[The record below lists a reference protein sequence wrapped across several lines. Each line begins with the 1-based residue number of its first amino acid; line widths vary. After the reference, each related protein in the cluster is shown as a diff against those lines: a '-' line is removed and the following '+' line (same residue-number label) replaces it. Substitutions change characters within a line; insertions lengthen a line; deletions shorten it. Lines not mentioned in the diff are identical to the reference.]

1 MADVKDE
8 TSTNGATTSPP
19 SQGRPQGD
27 PLPSASDLEALK
39 TLSVIDKDN
48 ESHTISDL
56 ITSSDRV
63 ILVFIRHF
71 FCGNCQQYVTALSSS
86 LPPKHLSSLSVPTK
100 LIIIGCGE
108 PKNIPGYYPETN
120 CAFDIYA
127 DRDRKIYDKLGF
139 VCNLTQQ
146 DERPQYM
153 QKSAVANFMGSV
165 RQSLAALPGG
175 STFSG
180 GKISQN
186 GGECVFENGE
196 MVFFHRMRMTDD
208 HLEIDSLKQLLD
220 G

>member
-1 MADVKDE
+1 MADIKDQ
-8 TSTNGATTSPP
+8 TSTNGSTTSPP

-39 TLSVIDKDN
+39 TLTVTDKDN
-48 ESHTISDL
+48 KAHTISDL
-56 ITSSDRV
+56 IKSSERV
-63 ILVFIRHF
+63 VLVFIRHF

-86 LPPKHLSSLSVPTK
+86 LPPKHLSTLSTPTK

-108 PKNIPGYYPETN
+108 SKNIPFYYSETG

-127 DRDRKIYDKLGF
+127 DRDRKIYEKLGF

-146 DERPQYM
+146 DEKPQYM
-153 QKSAVANFMGSV
+153 QKSFVANFLGSV
-165 RQSLAALPGG
+165 RQSVAALPGG
-175 STFSG
+175 TTFSG

-186 GGECVFENGE
+186 GGECVYENE
-196 MVFFHRMRMTDD
+196 ELVFFHRMRMTDD
-208 HLEIDSLKQLLD
+208 HLEIDVLKQLVE

>member
-1 MADVKDE
+1 MADIKDQ
-8 TSTNGATTSPP
+8 TSTNGSTTSPP

-39 TLSVIDKDN
+39 TLTVTDKDN
-48 ESHTISDL
+48 KSHSINDF
-56 ITSSDRV
+56 IKSSERV

-86 LPPKHLSSLSVPTK
+86 LPPKYLSSLSAPTK
-100 LIIIGCGE
+100 LLIIGCGE
-108 PKNIPGYYPETN
+108 PKNIPQYYAETG

-127 DRDRKIYDKLGF
+127 DRDREIYDKLGF

-146 DERPQYM
+146 DEKPQYM
-153 QKSAVANFMGSV
+153 QKSFVANFMGSV
-165 RQSLAALPGG
+165 RQGLAALPRGL
-175 STFSG
+175 TFSG

-186 GGECVFENGE
+186 GGEAVFEDGQ

-208 HLEIDSLKQLLD
+208 HLEIEALKQLL
-220 G
+220 